1 MYFPLCTNVMP
12 KISIP
17 LNDTRIK
24 SLKPKTARYTVSDGG
39 GLVLEVMTS
48 GSKFWRYRYSLHGKQ
63 PMSVCG

>member
-1 MYFPLCTNVMP
+1 MP

-39 GLVLEVMTS
+39 GLVLEVMAS

-63 PMSVCG
+63 QPMVTIGE